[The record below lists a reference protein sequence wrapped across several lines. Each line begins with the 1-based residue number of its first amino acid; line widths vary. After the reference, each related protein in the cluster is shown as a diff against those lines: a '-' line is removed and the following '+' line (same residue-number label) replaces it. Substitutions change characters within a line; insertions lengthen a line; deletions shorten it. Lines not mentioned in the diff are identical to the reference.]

1 MKLSQPAIQVLRNF
15 STINPSIQF
24 QEGNVLKT
32 ISPNKNM
39 MAKAILDEN
48 IPSTF
53 AIYDLSRFLGVV
65 SLFDS
70 PAFEIGE
77 KMVSIQSPGRRVNY
91 TFADPSTIVT
101 PPTKEINIGIADVEF
116 ELKQENFAEIMK
128 ALGVMSFPDLCIVGE
143 DGKVILRATDTK
155 NPSSDKYDI
164 EVGETDVNFVA
175 VFKTENLK
183 IIPNTYQVE
192 ITSKG
197 ISHFK
202 SDSVEYWIAI
212 ESNSKFD

>member
-24 QEGNVLKT
+24 QKGNVLKT